1 MSIKREIEEKINKY
15 ISDLNITYEIL
26 KNVDTRISELN
37 KELATK
43 EAEQDDLLHE
53 VELANLNVVERS
65 KFYNNLKKVREDRR
79 LIKDELQICRTI
91 KPLADIMIKK
101 GVYAELG
108 QGIKNLES
116 CKNLM
121 NERIYHAKVRKD
133 LKCVEKVEVQKWKIK
148 QRFGE
153 YVRTKDGRIGTFN
166 RYSSRP
172 ENSIYKSPFNCFV
185 KMQGRK
191 TPLQCCRDYILKHSK
206 NIIDLIEA
214 GDIVLYKIKGLEYF
228 NIAVVE
234 EYTEARTLKKEL
246 RVGLYS
252 FSTRTIRK
260 GEVRCV
266 NL

>member
-53 VELANLNVVERS
+53 VELANLNVVEIS

-133 LKCVEKVEVQKWKIK
+133 LKCVEKVEV
-148 QRFGE
+148 
-153 YVRTKDGRIGTFN
+153 
-166 RYSSRP
+166 
-172 ENSIYKSPFNCFV
+172 
-185 KMQGRK
+185 
-191 TPLQCCRDYILKHSK
+191 
-206 NIIDLIEA
+206 
-214 GDIVLYKIKGLEYF
+214 
-228 NIAVVE
+228 
-234 EYTEARTLKKEL
+234 
-246 RVGLYS
+246 
-252 FSTRTIRK
+252 
-260 GEVRCV
+260 
-266 NL
+266 

>member
-1 MSIKREIEEKINKY
+1 
-15 ISDLNITYEIL
+15 
-26 KNVDTRISELN
+26 
-37 KELATK
+37 
-43 EAEQDDLLHE
+43 
-53 VELANLNVVERS
+53 
-65 KFYNNLKKVREDRR
+65 
-79 LIKDELQICRTI
+79 
-91 KPLADIMIKK
+91 
-101 GVYAELG
+101 
-108 QGIKNLES
+108 
-116 CKNLM
+116 
-121 NERIYHAKVRKD
+121 
-133 LKCVEKVEVQKWKIK
+133 
-148 QRFGE
+148 
-153 YVRTKDGRIGTFN
+153 
-166 RYSSRP
+166 
-172 ENSIYKSPFNCFV
+172 
-185 KMQGRK
+185 MQGRK

>member
-1 MSIKREIEEKINKY
+1 MAIKKEIEEKINKY
-15 ISDLNITYEIL
+15 ISDFNITYEIL

-65 KFYNNLKKVREDRR
+65 RFYNELKKVREDRR

-116 CKNLM
+116 YKNLM

-133 LKCVEKVEVQKWKIK
+133 LKCVEKVEV
-148 QRFGE
+148 
-153 YVRTKDGRIGTFN
+153 
-166 RYSSRP
+166 
-172 ENSIYKSPFNCFV
+172 
-185 KMQGRK
+185 
-191 TPLQCCRDYILKHSK
+191 
-206 NIIDLIEA
+206 
-214 GDIVLYKIKGLEYF
+214 
-228 NIAVVE
+228 
-234 EYTEARTLKKEL
+234 
-246 RVGLYS
+246 
-252 FSTRTIRK
+252 
-260 GEVRCV
+260 
-266 NL
+266 

>member
-37 KELATK
+37 K
-43 EAEQDDLLHE
+43 
-53 VELANLNVVERS
+53 ELANLNVVERS

-133 LKCVEKVEVQKWKIK
+133 LKCVEKVEVQKWKI
-148 QRFGE
+148 
-153 YVRTKDGRIGTFN
+153 
-166 RYSSRP
+166 
-172 ENSIYKSPFNCFV
+172 
-185 KMQGRK
+185 
-191 TPLQCCRDYILKHSK
+191 H
-206 NIIDLIEA
+206 
-214 GDIVLYKIKGLEYF
+214 
-228 NIAVVE
+228 
-234 EYTEARTLKKEL
+234 
-246 RVGLYS
+246 
-252 FSTRTIRK
+252 
-260 GEVRCV
+260 
-266 NL
+266 

>member
-37 KELATK
+37 K
-43 EAEQDDLLHE
+43 
-53 VELANLNVVERS
+53 ELANLNVVERS

-133 LKCVEKVEVQKWKIK
+133 LKCVEKVEV
-148 QRFGE
+148 
-153 YVRTKDGRIGTFN
+153 
-166 RYSSRP
+166 
-172 ENSIYKSPFNCFV
+172 
-185 KMQGRK
+185 
-191 TPLQCCRDYILKHSK
+191 
-206 NIIDLIEA
+206 
-214 GDIVLYKIKGLEYF
+214 
-228 NIAVVE
+228 
-234 EYTEARTLKKEL
+234 
-246 RVGLYS
+246 
-252 FSTRTIRK
+252 
-260 GEVRCV
+260 
-266 NL
+266 